1 MACSIEHG
9 VQIEHVHLMT
19 DRDVVARATVS
30 SFN

>member
-1 MACSIEHG
+1 MTCSIEHR
-9 VQIEHVHLMT
+9 VQIKHVNLMT